1 MNFWQLTPSKTIGF
15 KLDPRAI
22 PDEDRAM
29 IKVRS
34 QPVVEPDPKGGWQLI
49 FLMGGP
55 FDYTTAF
62 RSALSDMTEIL
73 SREVPSSI
81 QLPEYEEHEDFVE
94 GVLHFG
100 DEVLRVY
107 YEHSLS
113 YLSISTIS
121 DDTLR
126 DVAARLRS
134 TVNVAPSTDAAGRS
148 LSKGG

>member
-1 MNFWQLTPSKTIGF
+1 LTPCKTIGF

-34 QPVVEPDPKGGWQLI
+34 QPVIEPDPKGGWQLI
-49 FLMGGP
+49 FWMGEA

-62 RSALSDMTEIL
+62 RSALSDMTEVL

-81 QLPEYEEHEDFVE
+81 QLPDCEDHEDFVE
-94 GVLHFG
+94 GMLHFG
-100 DEVLRVY
+100 GEVLRVY

-113 YLSISTIS
+113 YLSLSTNS
-121 DDTLR
+121 VDTLR

-134 TVNVAPSTDAAGRS
+134 SVNVA
-148 LSKGG
+148 